1 MYGGRS
7 VKNPGLVSILVLAAA
22 GTLCGAGAARGAPLS
37 CSISAVGVSF
47 GTYNVFSASP
57 LDSTGSVS
65 YTCTGI
71 KNPDRITIDLS
82 RGGASTFAR
91 RMLKGAEPLAY
102 NLYMDAGHATVWG
115 DGTTGTSHYGPVP
128 PLSSDTLTIFG
139 RIPAGQDGSA
149 GAYSD
154 TVVATINF

>member
-7 VKNPGLVSILVLAAA
+7 LKNRRSISILVLAAA
-22 GTLCGAGAARGAPLS
+22 GILCGAGVARGAQIS
-37 CSISAVGVSF
+37 CTISAVGVSF

-65 YTCTGI
+65 YACTGI

-91 RMLKGAEPLAY
+91 RMLKGAETLSY
-102 NLYMDAGHATVWG
+102 NLHLDAGHATVWG
-115 DGTTGTSHYGPVP
+115 DGTTGTSRYGPVP
-128 PLSSDTLTIFG
+128 PLSNDTLTIFG
-139 RIPAGQDGSA
+139 RIPAGQDASA

-154 TVVATINF
+154 TVIVTINF

>member
-7 VKNPGLVSILVLAAA
+7 VKNRGLVSILVLAAA
-22 GTLCGAGAARGAPLS
+22 GTLCGAGAARGVQIS
-37 CSISAVGVSF
+37 CTITAVGVSF

-65 YTCTGI
+65 YACQGI

-91 RMLKGAEPLAY
+91 RMLKGAEPLTY
-102 NLYMDAGHATVWG
+102 NLYLDAGHATVWG
-115 DGTTGTSHYGPVP
+115 DGTTGTSRYGPVQ

-154 TVVATINF
+154 TVIVTINF